1 MLTQTILRTLLRIA
15 RIAVYSIH
23 KWQNALPSNESVK
36 MVLSETA
43 TAADGGCPNMS
54 NRFAAGF
61 YWVHMLG
68 ELGDQKLHQV
78 YRQDL
83 VGFSG
88 IGGGSSYALAG
99 PPGWYNEDVQGA
111 LTPNPDFFITALQ
124 RRLVGSK
131 RFEVKGDDED
141 KILHAACSKN
151 EGVVLS
157 FTNILNDTLRI
168 DIHYDDEWSDSD
180 DINLD
185 MYVFTAPNGNLTS
198 DVIELNGNSLAL
210 DFDAPLLPS
219 TVHTRSLALP
229 AYSYGYIVD
238 RSIVVEACME

>member
-1 MLTQTILRTLLRIA
+1 MSQHEQSFCCRLLLGTR
-15 RIAVYSIH
+15 
-23 KWQNALPSNESVK
+23 
-36 MVLSETA
+36 
-43 TAADGGCPNMS
+43 G
-54 NRFAAGF
+54 
-61 YWVHMLG
+61 G

-157 FTNILNDTLRI
+157 FTNVLNET
-168 DIHYDDEWSDSD
+168 S
-180 DINLD
+180 
-185 MYVFTAPNGNLTS
+185 ALTS
-198 DVIELNGNSLAL
+198 IMTEN
-210 DFDAPLLPS
+210 
-219 TVHTRSLALP
+219 
-229 AYSYGYIVD
+229 
-238 RSIVVEACME
+238 

>member
-1 MLTQTILRTLLRIA
+1 
-15 RIAVYSIH
+15 
-23 KWQNALPSNESVK
+23 
-36 MVLSETA
+36 
-43 TAADGGCPNMS
+43 MS

-131 RFEVKGDDED
+131 RFEVKGGEE
-141 KILHAACSKN
+141 KTLHAACSKDG
-151 EGVVLS
+151 GVVLS
-157 FTNILNDTLRI
+157 FTNVLSEVVGI
-168 DIHYDDEWSDSD
+168 DIDYDGELSDAD
-180 DINLD
+180 NITLD

-198 DVIELNGNSLAL
+198 DVIELNGDSLAL

-219 TVHTRSLALP
+219 TVHTRSLVLP

-238 RSIVVEACME
+238 RSIVVEACTNMMS